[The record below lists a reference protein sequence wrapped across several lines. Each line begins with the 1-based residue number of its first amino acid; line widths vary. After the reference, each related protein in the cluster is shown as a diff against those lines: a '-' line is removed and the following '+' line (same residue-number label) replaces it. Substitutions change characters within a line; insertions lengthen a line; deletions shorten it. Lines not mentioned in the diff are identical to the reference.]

1 MAIEDTIIC
10 DLNLI
15 INVEELL
22 NVHVIVFHVISLSDI
37 ADYAEVISL
46 TNEFKCSDSEGI
58 TWLEIMML

>member
-1 MAIEDTIIC
+1 MAIEDTVVC

-15 INVEELL
+15 VNSEELL

-37 ADYAEVISL
+37 ADYAEVISFA
-46 TNEFKCSDSEGI
+46 NEFKCSNSEGI

>member
-1 MAIEDTIIC
+1 MAIEDTVVC

-15 INVEELL
+15 VDGEELL
-22 NVHVIVFHVISLSDI
+22 NVHVIVFHVISLSYI

-46 TNEFKCSDSEGI
+46 TNEFKCSNSEGI